1 MEFRRWLFRADL
13 GCRSSRRACLSHGA
27 EPAPCPHLEW
37 PMTDILLVPGTVPLA
52 DWRAIHRGAA
62 VRVDPASAPHIA
74 ESAAAVGRILAHGDP
89 VYGINTGFGKLARV
103 RIDAADLATLQRNIA
118 LSHAAGTGDPSPEAV
133 VRLKIGRA
141 HV

>member
-1 MEFRRWLFRADL
+1 MPGGDDPQRGGGAGAGRQYRDDRGGQALRPRDL

-62 VRVDPASAPHIA
+62 VRVDPASAPPIA
-74 ESAAAVGRILAHGDP
+74 ESAAAVGRILAPGGP
-89 VYGINTGFGKLARV
+89 VSGINT
-103 RIDAADLATLQRNIA
+103 DT
-118 LSHAAGTGDPSPEAV
+118 TGSASCRES
-133 VRLKIGRA
+133 RRQEW
-141 HV
+141 